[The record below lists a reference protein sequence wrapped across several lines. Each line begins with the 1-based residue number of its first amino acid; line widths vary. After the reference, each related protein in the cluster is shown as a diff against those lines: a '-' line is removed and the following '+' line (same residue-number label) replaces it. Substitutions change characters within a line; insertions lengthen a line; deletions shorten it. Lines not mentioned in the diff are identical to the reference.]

1 MKQRESMKKTDI
13 VKAKLESRINKQDSE
28 VKIMKQQIRKLRT
41 EVNEKGTILKQVLQ
55 ENKKCVA
62 ELESAKKSIEHF
74 KRVVNVSV
82 ENAPRKA
89 IIQNR
94 KKMNFSHNKKI
105 KSSSRETNQV
115 LDNINSMGT
124 GINVS
129 TNGFQGDG
137 NITNF
142 RTGINKV
149 SISRLYESVNI
160 LESSTGMEKEFC
172 KKRHCY

>member
-1 MKQRESMKKTDI
+1 M
-13 VKAKLESRINKQDSE
+13 
-28 VKIMKQQIRKLRT
+28 
-41 EVNEKGTILKQVLQ
+41 LQ

-105 KSSSRETNQV
+105 LPVLPEKQTRFLIILIQWEQV
-115 LDNINSMGT
+115 LMFLQMG
-124 GINVS
+124 
-129 TNGFQGDG
+129 F
-137 NITNF
+137 
-142 RTGINKV
+142 
-149 SISRLYESVNI
+149 
-160 LESSTGMEKEFC
+160 KEMVT
-172 KKRHCY
+172 